1 MDFTKIA
8 SNRIRQALEDASDS
22 NHLLGFN
29 HFVEIALYHPEF
41 GYYQANRQRV
51 GRSSQSDFFT
61 ASSLKETFGPILVEA
76 AIGLLENSGFDPEST
91 AWVEIGAEPGSALL
105 DGIKTPFK
113 SLQSIRVNERL
124 SLKGNLV
131 VFSNELFDAQPFH
144 SVIFREGA
152 WRERMIEVG
161 DSGLR
166 IVEEPTISP
175 EIVPLIAQL
184 PNPAPEGYI
193 VDLPTGSMTLM
204 DKIIQQPW
212 KGAFIAFD
220 YGKTWRALTYDT
232 PQGTARAYCNHQQG
246 PNLLEQI
253 GQQDLTCHVCWDWLE
268 TALGK
273 HRFRSIEL
281 ESQESFVLKRA
292 PVLIKGIFE
301 SGSAIGEPMK
311 GALRQLIHPSLMGQK
326 FQSLSAVRTDLAPPA

>member
-1 MDFTKIA
+1 MDFTEIA

-22 NHLLGFN
+22 NRLLGFN

-41 GYYQANRQRV
+41 GYYQTSRERV

-61 ASSLKETFGPILVEA
+61 ASSLKGTFAPILVEA
-76 AIGLLENSGFDPEST
+76 AIGLLENSGFTPENT

-105 DGIKTPFK
+105 DGTEAPFQ
-113 SLQSIRVNERL
+113 STQSIRVNEPL
-124 SLKGNLV
+124 SLKGDLV

-152 WRERMIEVG
+152 WKERMVEVG
-161 DSGLR
+161 DSGIR
-166 IVEEPTISP
+166 IIEESTISP

-184 PNPAPEGYI
+184 PNLAPEGYI
-193 VDLPTGSMTLM
+193 VDLPTGSLNLM

-220 YGKTWRALTYDT
+220 YGKTWRALTHDT
-232 PQGTARAYCNHQQG
+232 PQGTARAYRRHQQN
-246 PNLLEQI
+246 PNLLEYI

-273 HRFRSIEL
+273 NRFRSVEL
-281 ESQESFVLKRA
+281 ESQESFVLNRA
-292 PVLIKGIFE
+292 PDFVKGVFE
-301 SGSAIGEPMK
+301 SDTGIGGPMK